1 MEIKQL
7 IHDAAPV
14 LADVIN
20 KANRPNRL
28 WLAKWFLELP
38 KADTAYQE
46 NFLRELSFDT
56 GIDIETCRE
65 IKREWVLDET
75 NAIDQWAE
83 KVATRTKPLT

>member
-20 KANRPNRL
+20 KTNRPNRL

-38 KADTAYQE
+38 KIEVICQE
-46 NFLRELSFDT
+46 NFLKELSLDT

-65 IKREWVLDET
+65 IKNEWVLDET
-75 NAIDQWAE
+75 NAIDQWAK